1 LRLAALGAARCS
13 TGRVSFSP
21 RLRLD
26 IDFLLFGMLPC
37 RSGLRVSWVGATL
50 RLDMIENSFEL
61 QWMRERR
68 LRRT

>member
-1 LRLAALGAARCS
+1 
-13 TGRVSFSP
+13 
-21 RLRLD
+21 
-26 IDFLLFGMLPC
+26 MLPC